1 MTEEIDEKTRKQ
13 IRQDLKKLKN
23 IKELFEKTLYDNT
36 AESTASITPEDK
48 IKDFVTKIKETIK
61 FI

>member
-1 MTEEIDEKTRKQ
+1 MTEKIDEKTRKQ

-23 IKELFEKTLYDNT
+23 IKELFEKTL
-36 AESTASITPEDK
+36 AESTASITSEDK

-61 FI
+61 SI

>member
-36 AESTASITPEDK
+36 AESTASITSENK

-61 FI
+61 SI

>member
-1 MTEEIDEKTRKQ
+1 MIEEIDEKTRKQ

-23 IKELFEKTLYDNT
+23 IKELFEKTLYGNT

-61 FI
+61 SI